1 MRSPLARALF
11 PRYDGEERALHLR
24 MVRLVLRSWL
34 ALLLVW
40 LLAGGAL
47 YLTGGI
53 PPGPALA
60 GAIFST
66 LFSVAVLG
74 LGYLLAARDRLMWTG
89 TLLAAAAMAFPL
101 GNALINPASL
111 YMIAPLSII
120 SVFIAGAT
128 ISPAAGYLF
137 AGIALAADTALWL
150 RMGSSPPADLL
161 AADVRSGAVFVIV
174 QAAVL
179 FLAAAILHSYSRH
192 AVDSIRQL
200 NRQTEQMTQLAHTDS
215 LTGLANR
222 RWLLELLEREFLRA
236 RRYQRPLSL
245 VYLDLDG
252 FKAVNDAFGHL
263 FGDGILRS
271 AARSMAAVLRGTDV
285 LARIGGDE
293 FAVLLPETDVKGA
306 EMVAVKLRRALLSAT
321 RPYGA
326 SLPPLTFSAGICQ
339 LHEDDRTID
348 DLLARADEAQYQA
361 KGAER
366 GSTRT
371 DIDQSRNG
379 PASSAATPAD
389 DGAAPTA

>member
-1 MRSPLARALF
+1 MRLPLTRALF
-11 PRYDGEERALHLR
+11 PRYEGEERALHLR
-24 MVRLVLRSWL
+24 LARLVLRSWL
-34 ALLLVW
+34 AVLLIW
-40 LLAGGAL
+40 LLAGAAV
-47 YLTGGI
+47 YLTGGM
-53 PPGPALA
+53 PSGPALA
-60 GAIFST
+60 GAVFSMG
-66 LFSVAVLG
+66 FSVVVLG
-74 LGYLLAARDRLMWTG
+74 LGYLLTARDRVIWTG
-89 TLLAAAAMAFPL
+89 YLLAAAAMAFPL
-101 GNALINPASL
+101 GNVLINPSSL

-120 SVFIAGAT
+120 AVFIAGAT
-128 ISPAAGYLF
+128 VSPAAGYLF
-137 AGIALAADTALWL
+137 AAIALGVDTAAWMQMGRSPASEVLAADY
-150 RMGSSPPADLL
+150 
-161 AADVRSGAVFVIV
+161 RSGAVFLIV

-192 AVDSIRQL
+192 AGETIRQL

-222 RWLLELLEREFLRA
+222 RWLLELLERECLRA

-271 AARSMAAVLRGTDV
+271 AARSMQAVLRGSDM

-293 FAVLLPETDVKGA
+293 FAVLLPETDLNGA

-326 SLPPLTFSAGICQ
+326 SIPPLTFSAGICQ

-348 DLLARADEAQYQA
+348 DLLARADEAQYLA
-361 KGAER
+361 KGSER

-371 DIDQSRNG
+371 ELALNRRG
-379 PASSAATPAD
+379 SSGTPPPAD
-389 DGAAPTA
+389 DGAAPRA

>member
-1 MRSPLARALF
+1 MRPPLVRALF
-11 PRYDGEERALHLR
+11 PRYEGEERALQLR
-24 MVRLVLRSWL
+24 MARLVLRSWL
-34 ALLLVW
+34 AVLLIW
-40 LLAGGAL
+40 LLAGAAG
-47 YLTGGI
+47 YLTGSL
-53 PPGPALA
+53 PSGPALA

-66 LFSVAVLG
+66 VFSVAVLG
-74 LGYLLAARDRLMWTG
+74 LGYLLTARDQVRWTG

-101 GNALINPASL
+101 GNALINPSTL

-128 ISPAAGYLF
+128 ISPGAGYLF
-137 AGIALAADTALWL
+137 AGIALAADAAVWL
-150 RMGSSPPADLL
+150 RMGSSPPAGLL
-161 AADVRSGAVFVIV
+161 AADVRSGAVFLIV
-174 QAAVL
+174 QGAVL

-192 AVDSIRQL
+192 AVASIRQL

-236 RRYQRPLSL
+236 RRYQRPLCL

-252 FKAVNDAFGHL
+252 FKSVNDAFGHL

-339 LHEDDRTID
+339 LQEDDRTID
-348 DLLARADEAQYQA
+348 DLLARADEAQYLA

-371 DIDQSRNG
+371 EFDLTYNG
-379 PASSAATPAD
+379 PAPSAPAPAD
-389 DGAAPTA
+389 DGAPPRA